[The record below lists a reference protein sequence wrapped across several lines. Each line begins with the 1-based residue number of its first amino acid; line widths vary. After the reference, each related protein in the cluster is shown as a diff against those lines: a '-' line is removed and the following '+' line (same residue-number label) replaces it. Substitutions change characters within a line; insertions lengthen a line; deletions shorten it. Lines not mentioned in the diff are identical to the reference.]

1 MTIKIM
7 KRQAIG
13 CLTKHIANKE
23 CAPKIYKELLKF
35 INYIYICI
43 YIYILSNKICAK
55 DMNKHITKG
64 DIQKASKHVK
74 RCSTSYAI
82 YGIAN

>member
-13 CLTKHIANKE
+13 CLTKHIADKE
-23 CAPKIYKELLKF
+23 RVPKIYKELLKF

-43 YIYILSNKICAK
+43 YILSNKTCAK
-55 DMNKHITKG
+55 DMNKHVTKG